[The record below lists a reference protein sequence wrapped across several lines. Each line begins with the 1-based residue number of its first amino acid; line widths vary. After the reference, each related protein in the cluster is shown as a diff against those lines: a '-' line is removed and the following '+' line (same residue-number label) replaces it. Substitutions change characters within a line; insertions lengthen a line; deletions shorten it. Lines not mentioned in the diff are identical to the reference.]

1 MFIVDLK
8 NKMFVFLDSYFD
20 SNANFQI
27 DASSKLES
35 LFYVILISFSGL
47 SLYLVCT
54 LPIFFVR
61 LLLSRSA
68 GISMLKAIQ
77 VWKISLCLILQSP
90 NRTICKSCYVFFF

>member
-1 MFIVDLK
+1 VFIVDLK

-27 DASSKLES
+27 DASSKLVS

-54 LPIFFVR
+54 LPFFFVR

-68 GISMLKAIQ
+68 GISMLKA
-77 VWKISLCLILQSP
+77 KISLCLILQSP
-90 NRTICKSCYVFFF
+90 NRTICKSCYVFFL

>member
-1 MFIVDLK
+1 VFIVDLK

-54 LPIFFVR
+54 LPIFFCQII
-61 LLLSRSA
+61 A
-68 GISMLKAIQ
+68 FKECWYQHAEGYT
-77 VWKISLCLILQSP
+77 SLEDFSVSYPAVPKQ
-90 NRTICKSCYVFFF
+90 NNM

>member
-27 DASSKLES
+27 DASSKLVS

-54 LPIFFVR
+54 LPIFLVR

-68 GISMLKAIQ
+68 GISMLKA
-77 VWKISLCLILQSP
+77 KISLCLILQSP
-90 NRTICKSCYVFFF
+90 NRIICKSCYAFFL